1 MTNAEQ
7 NRPQAPAIIQ
17 PLRTWRMLTV
27 AQKLKPFGKG
37 TANGP
42 FKNVSIQVGV
52 IDRKPTDPAN
62 LFWVKPRVDARSGL
76 PFILPKGGQ
85 LPEAG
90 TLVKVIGSVT
100 SIRDQFG
107 HYHPAIV
114 ARSFERPN
122 ILDGK
127 PKTLTSIYNVPVIG
141 STAEDNGKPVA
152 IKNQDDAN
160 NHAWRGRTGAEN
172 TVELAGIVV
181 KHERRPGILDEK
193 GQYTRYPSLIIY
205 LRQDSNPDI
214 LIPVRY
220 TSGTEGNINRAAE
233 NTPWSALIHVRGE
246 HRVSRIPALLVNED
260 GKPVPELNEN
270 GSVKLLNGQ
279 PVFQVLKNEDG
290 TPVMHYHSEIV
301 VRAPETAL
309 KDDIEFLRD
318 GTPPPAWIIKLLKD
332 HETEVKEAAAA
343 ALKKRAAP
351 PTPTEP
357 EVIAPPP
364 EAPDAPI
371 QTGGLVDPALEMLRQ
386 MEQREQSSQSG
397 SDKTD

>member
-1 MTNAEQ
+1 MTNTDQ
-7 NRPQAPAIIQ
+7 TRHQSLPAAQ

-62 LFWVKPRVDARSGL
+62 QFWVKPRIDARSGL
-76 PFILPKGGQ
+76 PFHLPKGVQ
-85 LPEAG
+85 LPETG

-107 HYHPAIV
+107 NYHPAII

-127 PKTLTSIYNVPVIG
+127 PRTLTSIYNVPVIG
-141 STAEDNGKPVA
+141 SDALDNGQTVA
-152 IKNQDDAN
+152 IKTQDEAN
-160 NHAWRGRTGAEN
+160 KEAWRGRAGAEN

-181 KHERRPGILDEK
+181 KHERRPGILDDK

-220 TSGTEGNINRAAE
+220 TSGSEGNISRAAE

-246 HRVSRIPALLVNED
+246 HRVSRIPALLVGED
-260 GKPVPELNEN
+260 GKPIPERNED
-270 GSVKLLNGQ
+270 GSVKLQNGH

-290 TPVMHYHSEIV
+290 TPVMHFHSEIV

-309 KDDIEFLRD
+309 KDDIDFLRD
-318 GTPPPAWIIKLLKD
+318 GTPPPAWIVKLLKD
-332 HETEVKEAAAA
+332 HEAEVKEAAAA
-343 ALKKRAAP
+343 ALKRRADSQTTAAP
-351 PTPTEP
+351 
-357 EVIAPPP
+357 AP
-364 EAPDAPI
+364 EAPPVDAPVAPV
-371 QTGGLVDPALEMLRQ
+371 QTGGLVDPAMEMLREMQ
-386 MEQREQSSQSG
+386 QRDSG
-397 SDKTD
+397 KAD